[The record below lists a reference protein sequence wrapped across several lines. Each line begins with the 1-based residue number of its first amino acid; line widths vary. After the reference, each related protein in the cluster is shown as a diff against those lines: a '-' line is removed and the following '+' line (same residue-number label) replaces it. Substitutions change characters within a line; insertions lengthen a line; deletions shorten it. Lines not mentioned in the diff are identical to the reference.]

1 LACTCSSIAWPP
13 ARPVTASHRSP
24 DSRCSTE
31 VSSRNPRTCSGGAPR
46 RVSTVASPGRNRL
59 DRVFTCKRYTVRSGY
74 GDADLD
80 MLYAEL
86 SDRDIDTMPRLDPD

>member
-1 LACTCSSIAWPP
+1 MLTSPACPT
-13 ARPVTASHRSP
+13 AR
-24 DSRCSTE
+24 
-31 VSSRNPRTCSGGAPR
+31 
-46 RVSTVASPGRNRL
+46 VASMSRTLSRLAAAERSDRHGLRFTLFRNRL